1 MNEFGI
7 LAGLRGFVR
16 PLDFKGRSSRTEL
29 VAMAVAYL
37 AIAIVVQSVGIPIT
51 QSLRGDLSLRLW
63 PLIIALY
70 PWPAMFARR
79 AHDAGQGAWIVL
91 VALFTKSLPL
101 LIVWPGQDEANRFGR
116 NPRLVDF
123 PVGPAQETIA

>member
-1 MNEFGI
+1 MNEFGL

-16 PLDFKGRSSRTEL
+16 PLDFEGRSSRTEL

-51 QSLRGDLSLRLW
+51 KSLHGDLSLRQW
-63 PLIIALY
+63 PIFIALY
-70 PWPAMFARR
+70 PWPAMFVRR

-91 VALFTKSLPL
+91 VALLTKSLPL
-101 LIVWPGQDEANRFGR
+101 LVLWPGQEEVNKFGP
-116 NPRLVDF
+116 NPRLLDF
-123 PVGPAQETIA
+123 PLGTTQETSG